1 MLHFLT
7 DNVTDLTHSIAIPT
21 DNPKPYVI
29 PSSFHG
35 VASSFPT
42 WKPTPE
48 ECKLLPHLTLTSDE
62 PEYDPHNTS
71 FASQEAALTKMV
83 LATGDRIGAPH
94 PSC

>member
-62 PEYDPHNTS
+62 PEYDPTILPLPLKK
-71 FASQEAALTKMV
+71 QL
-83 LATGDRIGAPH
+83 
-94 PSC
+94 